1 MVFGVVAFWLVLC
14 LHLLILWRVPVVVR
28 VVVVVAMATWITWDT
43 AGPRIGAELSTSL
56 VQMFA
61 HRACAVLDLPC

>member
-56 VQMFA
+56 V
-61 HRACAVLDLPC
+61 